1 MNRFS
6 LADKTLRLLA
16 AQINLNGTF
25 HHSCS
30 FKNTNVPLIFV
41 LQVERSSSGTLFTIV
56 SGDEKHSLT
65 VYDPNKDTHRMLA
78 ELIESIANGR
88 MDTAEPA
95 TPRVLAESFDRSQLL
110 DTNQQESLNQLVR
123 NGGSLLLDGGSLL
136 LDVGLGE
143 PISLAVHRTQSSKGI
158 TAILV
163 AGDNCPRTQCFTAYG
178 DDQHSFK
185 RLLQSLNHLVA
196 SAASAQLAA

>member
-16 AQINLNGTF
+16 AQVNLNGTF

-30 FKNTNVPLIFV
+30 FKNTNLPLIFV
-41 LQVERSSSGTLFTIV
+41 LQVEHGSSSTLFTIV

-65 VYDPNKDTHRMLA
+65 VYEPGKDTHLVLA
-78 ELIESIANGR
+78 NFIESIANGL

-95 TPRVLAESFDRSQLL
+95 TPRVRAESVDRGQLL
-110 DTNQQESLNQLVR
+110 DTNQQEQLHQLVR
-123 NGGSLLLDGGSLL
+123 NGGSLLLD
-136 LDVGLGE
+136 VGLDE
-143 PISLAVHRTQSSKGI
+143 ALSLAVHRTQSRKGI

-163 AGDNCPRTQCFTAYG
+163 AGDTCPRTQCFTAYG
-178 DDQHSFK
+178 DDQHNFN
-185 RLLQSLNHLVA
+185 RLLQSLDHLAA
-196 SAASAQLAA
+196 SAAPAALAA